1 MRSVLVAAA
10 KQGREHLLQS
20 PDEDVRLAAVL
31 AELLDLR
38 ILGRHLAAEKFVLA
52 FELLHVAIVAVRVRS
67 RMFGGG
73 RCLR

>member
-1 MRSVLVAAA
+1 
-10 KQGREHLLQS
+10 
-20 PDEDVRLAAVL
+20 VL

-67 RMFGGG
+67 RTFAW
-73 RCLR
+73 LRSMIMAM